1 MPKQITQ
8 SLADPDELVF
18 RFKKG
23 PIFMDAE
30 DFTQLDDD
38 LEIQML
44 VQPQYTHEEIRKN
57 KEMGEEV
64 ASTMAGITAG
74 VLILQCFLYL
84 GINYMWN
91 FMNLL

>member
-1 MPKQITQ
+1 
-8 SLADPDELVF
+8 
-18 RFKKG
+18 
-23 PIFMDAE
+23 MDAE

-44 VQPQYTHEEIRKN
+44 VQPQYTYEEIWKN